1 MSMLANVPARTA
13 GMSTA
18 APATLGPV
26 KSRRA
31 AAALVATVLGFALL
45 AGCDSEGAD
54 TSCSLDACTVTFDRG
69 ADASVNILGVEA
81 KLVGAEGDQVTLEV
95 AGERIT
101 MTPGQAA
108 TEVGGL
114 QVELQSADADQVVV
128 QISR

>member
-1 MSMLANVPARTA
+1 VN
-13 GMSTA
+13 
-18 APATLGPV
+18 
-26 KSRRA
+26 SRRA
-31 AAALVATVLGFALL
+31 AAALVATVLGLALV

-54 TSCSLDACTVTFDRG
+54 TDCSLNACTVTFDRG

-95 AGERIT
+95 AGERVSL
-101 MTPGQAA
+101 TPGQAA

-114 QVELQSADADQVVV
+114 QVELESADADQVVV